1 MANKV
6 LAFMDT
12 NQENRGT
19 TGEQLLLFQDRD
31 MLFNRGV
38 LELARLNLGA
48 ARDAF
53 NRYRELYHDRDAI
66 DKETKL
72 ADFLIKGFSRLPDS
86 CPEKPAH
93 LYRLWTSF
101 ENYLESVGFVGENIV
116 SEIKYSFFRKIREA
130 LEQCN
135 LTGALY
141 IADTVPTGYVY
152 IQLKEYSLAI
162 QSLQACIPSTPDN
175 AAIYGYLGDAYMLR
189 GEPGDIGASRQ
200 CYLEAYLIDPGGI
213 DWRHIKDMALL
224 KLRDQII
231 EEQNFEDSLALEWLP
246 SHAYIE
252 GIFKPKTIELN
263 NGLKEF
269 VDEYLKI
276 KKAYDKKQASELKAR
291 LFIRSMILCDNEDSL
306 KFIKRIDFMD
316 IRRLMKDINP
326 DLFRRYLKWIE
337 SRNRH
342 KGY

>member
-1 MANKV
+1 M
-6 LAFMDT
+6 AFMDT
-12 NQENRGT
+12 NQDNRGT
-19 TGEQLLLFQDRD
+19 IGEQLLLFQDRD

-38 LELARLNLGA
+38 LELARLNLNA
-48 ARDAF
+48 AKDAF
-53 NRYRELYHDRDAI
+53 NRYRELYHDSDAI
-66 DKETKL
+66 DRETKL
-72 ADFLIKGFSRLPDS
+72 TDFLIKGFSRVPDS
-86 CPEKPAH
+86 CPERPAH
-93 LYRLWTSF
+93 LYSLWTSF
-101 ENYLESVGFVGENIV
+101 ENHLQSVSFEGENIV

-135 LTGALY
+135 LTDAPY
-141 IADTVPTGYVY
+141 FADTVPTGYVY
-152 IQLKEYSLAI
+152 IQLKEYGPAI

-189 GEPGDIGASRQ
+189 GEPGDIGVSRQ
-200 CYLEAYLIDPGGI
+200 CYLEAYLTDPGGI
-213 DWRHIKDMALL
+213 DWSHIKDLKLL
-224 KLRDQII
+224 ELRDQII
-231 EEQNFEDSLALEWLP
+231 EEHNYEDSLALEWLP

-252 GIFKPKTIELN
+252 GIFKPKTIKLN
-263 NGLKEF
+263 DGLKEF

-276 KKAYDKKQASELKAR
+276 KKAYDKEHAAELKAR

-316 IRRLMKDINP
+316 IRSLMKDMDP

-337 SRNRH
+337 IRNHH